1 MGIYKDLRDKRVVI
15 TGAASGIG
23 LATTKRFISE
33 ESRVFIIDCNKEA
46 LEKTL
51 FKNTNICGG
60 FHGDVSIP
68 EDMKSAFRKADD
80 VLGGI
85 DILIS
90 NAGISVRKSFL
101 ETDYEQWSK
110 VLRINLDSMFLC
122 AKEAIKR
129 MRDQSSGV
137 ILFTASTN
145 GIEGHPLYSDYNA
158 SKAGVIM
165 LAKTLALEFAPWLRV
180 NAICPGYV
188 LTPMQ
193 KSEYLP
199 EVLKNINSEIPLKRH
214 AKPEE
219 IAALFAF
226 LASSEASFITGQA
239 ISIDGGETAG
249 KYLKDIEKIS

>member
-23 LATTKRFISE
+23 LETTKRFISE
-33 ESRVFIIDCNKEA
+33 ESKVFIIDCNQEA

-51 FKNTNICGG
+51 VKNKNICGG
-60 FHGDVSIP
+60 FHGDVSSHDDI
-68 EDMKSAFRKADD
+68 KSAFRKVDE

-90 NAGISVRKSFL
+90 NAGISMRKSFL
-101 ETDYEQWSK
+101 KIKYEQWSK

-122 AKEAIKR
+122 AKEAINR
-129 MRDQSSGV
+129 MHDQSSGV

-193 KSEYLP
+193 KSEYSP

-249 KYLKDIEKIS
+249 KYLKDIEKIL